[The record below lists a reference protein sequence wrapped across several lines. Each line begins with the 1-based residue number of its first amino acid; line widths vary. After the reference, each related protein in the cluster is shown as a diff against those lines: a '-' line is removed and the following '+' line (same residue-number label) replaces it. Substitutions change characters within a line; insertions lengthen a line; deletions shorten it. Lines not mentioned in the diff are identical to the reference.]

1 MPIASLLDPNTTG
14 AEAVS
19 RLEREQARLLRSC
32 RLLEAMADSLPGGFQ
47 PSKALGLL
55 KFTEAALQQHIALQ
69 ERVIFT
75 ALRGGSA
82 GGQVER
88 ILRQLEYEH
97 GYDSALIIEMTEM
110 VSAAHPAKSPDI
122 ERFGYLLR
130 HFFEGQRR
138 HYAWETMILNPFV
151 KAALNKAS
159 RL

>member
-14 AEAVS
+14 AQAVS

-32 RLLEAMADSLPGGFQ
+32 RLLEAMADSLPAGFQ
-47 PSKALGLL
+47 PSKALDLL

-75 ALRGGSA
+75 FLRRGSA
-82 GGQVER
+82 GDQVEC

-97 GYDSALIIEMTEM
+97 GYDSALIIEMAEM
-110 VSAAHPAKSPDI
+110 VTVVPSSNSPDI

-130 HFFEGQRR
+130 HFFEGHRR
-138 HYAWETMILNPFV
+138 HCAWETIILNPFV
-151 KAALNKAS
+151 KAALKQAS
-159 RL
+159 RH